1 MDSTLCYLTCCKERK
16 YNAWAWGQRKRSRS
30 IGSRGKGV
38 VQCISLRHGT
48 ARYEELQSKS
58 TLLSILHIVFGCV
71 SSNHLLVEVNG
82 MYLVRAIA
90 KVIVVIRLVG
100 DLCSRASITA

>member
-1 MDSTLCYLTCCKERK
+1 MGTTQKVAEYRE
-16 YNAWAWGQRKRSRS
+16 Q
-30 IGSRGKGV
+30 GKGSGAV
-38 VQCISLRHGT
+38 HFSPSRHGT
-48 ARYEELQSKS
+48 IRRTPEQLYS